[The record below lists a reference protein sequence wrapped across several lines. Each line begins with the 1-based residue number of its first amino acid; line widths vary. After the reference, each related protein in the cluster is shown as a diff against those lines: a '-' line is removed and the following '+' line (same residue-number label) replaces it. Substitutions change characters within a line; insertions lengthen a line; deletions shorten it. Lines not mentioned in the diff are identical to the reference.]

1 VRKRWFPAALILAQA
16 LIFFRYPLFV
26 PGYAIPWDLR
36 NLHLPHAYLYA
47 DSLAEGRL
55 PLWDPFTYCG
65 RPELANIQAA
75 TLYPTMPVVAAMG
88 LIFGRDT
95 LLHWLC
101 WNVALHVALAGLGT
115 YALLRA
121 LGTSRASAYFGATT
135 YELCGFF
142 AAHAEHMGAVMVAAW
157 LPVALWCVVRWHRR
171 PKRQAKPPAPP
182 PLPRV
187 AQAMRLRA
195 MIDSFLLAAAI
206 ALMVLAGLAPLAAVA
221 VAACFGLGLLLV
233 AFARARWGLM
243 IAIAGAAI
251 GGAALSAAQW
261 WPTYQLTNLSV
272 AQFRTDWLGTGGGV
286 PWRALVSLVLP
297 NRYHVFDAALY
308 RQPYDVS
315 FMYLYAG
322 VLGLV
327 FAAVGV
333 VLAVREPM
341 CRVFSVLA
349 AVGALAMLGDTT
361 PVGRAVL
368 AALPVKV
375 RIGLHPE
382 LSGPVL
388 MVSLAVLAGLA
399 LHRVVGNHR
408 AVWLVGL
415 AAALDLIAVSS
426 PRRFNAV
433 RLADEPGVSRTA
445 FDGNRELL
453 AALRRVTGRT
463 RPTARIDTFND
474 SEEWANSAPTTHL
487 YTANGQDV
495 MAVYRTMQ
503 ARLAFTEGERWGAYY
518 QVGDPRSPVLGLM
531 NVGYLLSSQ
540 PIPEEKLAGSP
551 FREEMLLAEHH
562 VYGNRAALPRFFLVG
577 KLRRV
582 QGMAEAVAQLKNAD
596 SDPAHEAI
604 VEGAVTSLPQEGAE
618 GSVVTREYGLDRL
631 TLDVSADRP
640 SYLVTSETAYPGW
653 SAWVDGQPQEI
664 YTTNVAFRGMPVPA
678 GRHVVSMR
686 FTAWA
691 VWTAI
696 AFSAVCWIGWAVL
709 LALPSRGGTARFR

>member
-1 VRKRWFPAALILAQA
+1 MRRVWLPAALMVAQA
-16 LIFFRYPLFV
+16 LIFFRYALFV

-47 DSLAEGRL
+47 DSLAEGHL

-75 TLYPTMPVVAAMG
+75 TLYPSMPVVAVLG
-88 LIFGRDT
+88 LIFGPGT
-95 LLHWLC
+95 LLGWLC

-115 YALLRA
+115 WALLRA
-121 LGTSRASAYFGATT
+121 LGASRAAAYFGATT

-157 LPVALWCVVRWHRR
+157 LPVALWCVVRWR
-171 PKRQAKPPAPP
+171 PRAGWRPA
-182 PLPRV
+182 L
-187 AQAMRLRA
+187 
-195 MIDSFLLAAAI
+195 LLAAAI

-221 VAACFGLGLLLV
+221 VAACFGLGLLLAV
-233 AFARARWGLM
+233 FAAARWRLV
-243 IAIAGAAI
+243 AVIAGATL

-286 PWRALVSLVLP
+286 PWRALVSLLLP

-322 VLGLV
+322 VLGLA
-327 FAAVGV
+327 FATLGL
-333 VLAVREPM
+333 VLAVREPL
-341 CRVFSVLA
+341 CRVFSVLGA
-349 AVGALAMLGDTT
+349 AGALAMLGDTT

-368 AALPVKV
+368 GALPVKV

-382 LSGPVL
+382 LAGPVL

-399 LHRVVGNHR
+399 LHRVAGNR
-408 AVWLVGL
+408 KAAWVLGAV
-415 AAALDLIAVSS
+415 AAADLIAVSS
-426 PRRFNAV
+426 GRRMNAV
-433 RLADEPGVSRTA
+433 RLADEPGVSRAA

-453 AALRRVTGRT
+453 ETLRRMTELT
-463 RPTARIDTFND
+463 WPPERIDTYND
-474 SEEWANSAPTTHL
+474 SEEWANSAPITRL

-503 ARLAFTEGERWGAYY
+503 ARLAFTKGERWGAYY

-531 NVGYLLSSQ
+531 NVRYLLSRE
-540 PIPEEKLAGSP
+540 PIPEDRLAGSP
-551 FREEMLLAEHH
+551 FREEIVLAGHH
-562 VYGNRAALPRFFLVG
+562 VYGNSATLPRFFLVS
-577 KLRRV
+577 KLRRAA
-582 QGMAEAVAQLKNAD
+582 GMAEAVAQLKSAD
-596 SDPAHEAI
+596 FDPAHEAI
-604 VEGAVTSLPQEGAE
+604 VEGAEALPGEGAT
-618 GSVVTREYGLDRL
+618 GAVVVREYGLDRL
-631 TLDVSADRP
+631 TLDVTADRP
-640 SYLVTSETAYPGW
+640 AYLVTSETAYPGW
-653 SAWVDGQPQEI
+653 EAWLDGQPRPI
-664 YTTNVAFRGMPVPA
+664 YTTDVAFRGMPVPA
-678 GRHVVSMR
+678 GRHVVSMQ
-686 FTAWA
+686 FTAWG

-696 AFSAVCWIGWAVL
+696 AASGVCWMGWMVL
-709 LALPSRGGTARFR
+709 VGLPSRCRKRNRRR

>member
-1 VRKRWFPAALILAQA
+1 
-16 LIFFRYPLFV
+16 
-26 PGYAIPWDLR
+26 
-36 NLHLPHAYLYA
+36 
-47 DSLAEGRL
+47 
-55 PLWDPFTYCG
+55 
-65 RPELANIQAA
+65 
-75 TLYPTMPVVAAMG
+75 
-88 LIFGRDT
+88 
-95 LLHWLC
+95 
-101 WNVALHVALAGLGT
+101 
-115 YALLRA
+115 
-121 LGTSRASAYFGATT
+121 
-135 YELCGFF
+135 
-142 AAHAEHMGAVMVAAW
+142 
-157 LPVALWCVVRWHRR
+157 
-171 PKRQAKPPAPP
+171 
-182 PLPRV
+182 
-187 AQAMRLRA
+187 
-195 MIDSFLLAAAI
+195 
-206 ALMVLAGLAPLAAVA
+206 
-221 VAACFGLGLLLV
+221 
-233 AFARARWGLM
+233 M

-272 AQFRTDWLGTGGGV
+272 AQFRTDWLGAGGGV
-286 PWRALVSLVLP
+286 PWRALVSLLLP
-297 NRYHVFDAALY
+297 NHYHVFDAALY

-399 LHRVVGNHR
+399 LHRVAGNRR
-408 AVWLVGL
+408 AAWLVGL

-463 RPTARIDTFND
+463 RPPARIDTFND

-503 ARLAFTEGERWGAYY
+503 ARLAFTKGERWGAYY

-531 NVGYLLSSQ
+531 NVGYLLSRE
-540 PIPEEKLAGSP
+540 PISEEKLAGSP
-551 FREEMLLAEHH
+551 FREEMLLAGHH

-582 QGMAEAVAQLKNAD
+582 QGMAEAVAQLKSAD
-596 SDPAHEAI
+596 FDPAHEAI
-604 VEGAVTSLPQEGAE
+604 VEGAAPLPGEDATGTVT
-618 GSVVTREYGLDRL
+618 VREYGLDRL
-631 TLDVSADRP
+631 TLEVTANQP
-640 SYLVTSETAYPGW
+640 AYLVTSETAYPGW
-653 SAWVDGQPQEI
+653 EAWLDGQPRPI
-664 YTTNVAFRGMPVPA
+664 YTTDAAFRGMPVPA

-686 FTAWA
+686 FAAWS
-691 VWTAI
+691 VWIAI
-696 AFSAVCWIGWAVL
+696 AVSAVCWIIWAVL

>member
-1 VRKRWFPAALILAQA
+1 MRRRWFPAVLIIAQA
-16 LIFFRYPLFV
+16 LIFFRCALFV

-47 DSLAEGRL
+47 DSLAEGHL

-88 LIFGRDT
+88 LIFGRET
-95 LLHWLC
+95 LLNWLC

-121 LGTSRASAYFGATT
+121 LGTSRAAAYFGATT

-142 AAHAEHMGAVMVAAW
+142 AAHAEHMGAVVVAAW
-157 LPVALWCVVRWHRR
+157 LPVAMWCVVRWYKGR
-171 PKRQAKPPAPP
+171 KRQAAPPAPP
-182 PLPRV
+182 LPM
-187 AQAMRLRA
+187 AQAIRLRT
-195 MIDSFLLAAAI
+195 MIDSLRLAAAI
-206 ALMVLAGLAPLAAVA
+206 ALMVFAGLAPLAAVA

-233 AFARARWGLM
+233 VFDRARWGLM
-243 IAIAGAAI
+243 AAIAGAAV

-261 WPTYQLTNLSV
+261 WPTYQLTSLSV

-286 PWRALVSLVLP
+286 PWTALVSLVLP

-322 VLGLV
+322 VLGLA

-349 AVGALAMLGDTT
+349 LAGALAMLGDTT

-399 LHRVVGNHR
+399 LHRVAGNRR

-415 AAALDLIAVSS
+415 AAALDLIAVGSS
-426 PRRFNAV
+426 RRFNAV

-453 AALRRVTGRT
+453 AALRRMTGRT
-463 RPTARIDTFND
+463 RPPARIDTFND

-503 ARLAFTEGERWGAYY
+503 ARLAFTKGERWGAYY

-531 NVGYLLSSQ
+531 NVGYLLSRE

-551 FREEMLLAEHH
+551 FHEEMLLAGHH
-562 VYGNRAALPRFFLVG
+562 VYGNRAALPRFFLVN

-582 QGMAEAVAQLKNAD
+582 QGMAEAVAQLKSAD
-596 SDPAHEAI
+596 FDPAHEAI
-604 VEGAVTSLPQEGAE
+604 VEGAVPSLPQEGAE
-618 GSVVTREYGLDRL
+618 GAVTTREYGLDRL
-631 TLDVSADRP
+631 TLEVTTERP
-640 SYLVTSETAYPGW
+640 AYLVTSETAYPGW
-653 SAWVDGQPQEI
+653 SAWVDGKPQDL

-686 FTAWA
+686 FTARGCGRQSRLA
-691 VWTAI
+691 GFAGLG
-696 AFSAVCWIGWAVL
+696 GWGWWRTCAR
-709 LALPSRGGTARFR
+709 PSRDSHR